1 MRSSTLTA
9 LCATLLL
16 AFGCATAVSLPD
28 RLDQFVEKTE
38 KEYKNYDENDWK
50 KSREEYDAIMAEV
63 EENYD
68 SYTTEEKI
76 RIVKASGRY
85 GVLMLG
91 KEISG
96 GAEKVGGV
104 LEKIPETINDV
115 IDNIDTTAIREG
127 VENIKKGIEGL
138 TESIDTA
145 RLREKLEAIIKI
157 FTEDE

>member
-1 MRSSTLTA
+1 MRNSTLTA
-9 LCATLLL
+9 FCATLLL
-16 AFGCATAVSLPD
+16 AFGCAATVSLPD

>member
-1 MRSSTLTA
+1 M
-9 LCATLLL
+9 
-16 AFGCATAVSLPD
+16 
-28 RLDQFVEKTE
+28 
-38 KEYKNYDENDWK
+38 
-50 KSREEYDAIMAEV
+50 
-63 EENYD
+63 
-68 SYTTEEKI
+68 
-76 RIVKASGRY
+76 KASGRY

-127 VENIKKGIEGL
+127 VEDIKKGIEGL